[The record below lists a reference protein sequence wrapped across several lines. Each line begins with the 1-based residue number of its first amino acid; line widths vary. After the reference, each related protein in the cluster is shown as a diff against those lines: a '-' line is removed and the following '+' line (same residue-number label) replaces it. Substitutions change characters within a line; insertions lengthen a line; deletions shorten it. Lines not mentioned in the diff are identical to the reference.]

1 MSAAG
6 LSVGL
11 CNLWLNTLRN
21 VPYTAPITC
30 MQLHVGQPGA
40 AGTSNPSAVT
50 QRQAVTYS
58 AGSNG
63 GFTLTGALPLW
74 SMAAAETIT
83 HISVWS
89 GFDGDSDA
97 AFLWSMALTVPQQ
110 VTTGDRYTQNSSNL
124 TFLTQAA

>member
-6 LSVGL
+6 LAPGL

-21 VPYTAPITC
+21 TPFVAPITC
-30 MQLHVGQPGA
+30 IQLHTGQPGA
-40 AGTSNPSAVT
+40 AGTAHPSAVT
-50 QRQAVTYS
+50 SRASATFT

-63 GFTLTGALPLW
+63 GFSLTGALPIW
-74 SMAAAETIT
+74 AMTASETIS

-89 GFDGDSDA
+89 GFESDVSA
-97 AFLWSMALTVPQQ
+97 VFLFSMPLTVPQQ
-110 VTTGDRYTQNSSNL
+110 VASGDQYSQNSCNL